1 MPWSAFSWS
10 TGILLSSRNPRQ
22 RFPKYFFF
30 TKSTLLSLL
39 GWLQVVHISRK
50 LLWNPARIANPRQH
64 CENKLENAGE
74 HKGNIC
80 EFVAKLQ
87 VESSRHGLQI
97 RAS

>member
-1 MPWSAFSWS
+1 VA
-10 TGILLSSRNPRQ
+10 
-22 RFPKYFFF
+22 K
-30 TKSTLLSLL
+30 
-39 GWLQVVHISRK
+39 LQIEIF
-50 LLWNPARIANPRQH
+50 PARIANPRQH